1 MAKVKCKICGQQIE
15 KNDAYCITKINENTG
30 KKTNSYYCNL
40 DEYNKDK
47 RNKEL
52 WLENMR
58 IFDSIIGYTC
68 INKVKTNEFKELE
81 EYYSREQ
88 IYNCLIKNANEIKLY
103 LEQKN
108 IIEEFG
114 RIKYIFSC
122 VRNKI
127 KDDSNNIS
135 IDTSLGTSTSEY
147 EEETEEEL
155 KKRIGKMKEK
165 RNNNISLLDIIKS
178 FDKNNKR

>member
-1 MAKVKCKICGQQIE
+1 MAKVTCKICGQKIE
-15 KNDAYCITKINENTG
+15 KESAYCITKINETSG
-30 KKTNSYYCNL
+30 KKTNLYYCSL

-88 IYNCLIKNANEIKLY
+88 IYNCLIRNANEIKLY

-114 RIKYIFSC
+114 KIKYIFSC
-122 VRNKI
+122 VKNKI

-135 IDTSLGTSTSEY
+135 VNTSYGVSMDY
-147 EEETEEEL
+147 EEETEEQL
-155 KKRIGKMKEK
+155 QKRLEKMKEK
-165 RNNNISLLDIIKS
+165 KENNISLLDIIKM
-178 FDKNNKR
+178 FDKNKK